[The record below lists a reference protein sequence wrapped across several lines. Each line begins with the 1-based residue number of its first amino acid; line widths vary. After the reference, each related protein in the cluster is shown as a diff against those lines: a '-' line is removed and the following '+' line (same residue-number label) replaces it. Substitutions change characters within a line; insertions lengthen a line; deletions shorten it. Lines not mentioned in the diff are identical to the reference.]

1 VLDDITPSGCSVLTG
16 GVAGTVYND
25 GGGIMTAAQ
34 CEIIRDLEFGDFF
47 ALTNPLVLSGLLI
60 GAMLPFLFAALTML
74 SVGKAATGI
83 ILEVRT
89 QLEANPRLKE
99 LAILSLDENWECS
112 PEDAHIKPNVEN
124 CVSICTK
131 ASLGEMLL
139 PGALA
144 VMTPIG
150 IGLLVGARC
159 LGGLLMG
166 AIATGFL
173 LAVMMNNAGGAWDN
187 SKKWVENENPE
198 IIPGKPVLKGSD
210 HHSAVVTGDTVGDP
224 FKDTSGPALNIL
236 IKLMSV
242 LSLTCAAI
250 FKNDWDTW
258 WAGVIVLVVETI
270 VCGVCFYY
278 VWYTDKTM
286 DVLTMDNDASAV
298 TTDASA
304 PTATSMA
311 LTEEERAKHKSG
323 TIAV

>member
-1 VLDDITPSGCSVLTG
+1 
-16 GVAGTVYND
+16 
-25 GGGIMTAAQ
+25 
-34 CEIIRDLEFGDFF
+34 
-47 ALTNPLVLSGLLI
+47 
-60 GAMLPFLFAALTML
+60 ML

-89 QLEANPRLKE
+89 QLEAEPRLKD
-99 LAILSLDENWECS
+99 LAVLSLDEGWEVS
-112 PEDAHIKPNVEN
+112 PEDAQIRPNVEN
-124 CVSICTK
+124 CVAICTK

-166 AIATGFL
+166 SIATGFL

-187 SKKWVENENPE
+187 SKKWVENEHPE
-198 IIPGKPVLKGSD
+198 IVPGKPVQKGSD
-210 HHSAVVTGDTVGDP
+210 HHAAVVTGDTVGDP

-242 LSLTCAAI
+242 LSLTCASV

-258 WAGVIVLVVETI
+258 WVGVIVLVVEAVLCAVI
-270 VCGVCFYY
+270 FYY
-278 VWYTDKTM
+278 VWYTDTTM
-286 DVLTMDNDASAV
+286 DVLTEEKEEKPV
-298 TTDASA
+298 EK
-304 PTATSMA
+304 
-311 LTEEERAKHKSG
+311 EEELSVELNADGEVHRSYCC
-323 TIAV
+323 